1 METRDIVNAP
11 EVKKTIVERS
21 QRRKDDPEIT
31 QWFEK
36 KFFEYVIKH
45 FNPVFHVNS
54 VAAWKICQLPQPIP
68 AWFLKNSNNNQIAT
82 CCTLILCMNRFWR

>member
-1 METRDIVNAP
+1 METRDIVNAL

-36 KFFEYVIKH
+36 KFFEYVIKQ
-45 FNPVFHVNS
+45 FNPVF
-54 VAAWKICQLPQPIP
+54 
-68 AWFLKNSNNNQIAT
+68 
-82 CCTLILCMNRFWR
+82 LCKFGLCLENLSTSTAYSYMVFEKA

>member
-36 KFFEYVIKH
+36 KFFELLCDIIDH
-45 FNPVFHVNS
+45 L
-54 VAAWKICQLPQPIP
+54 IELP
-68 AWFLKNSNNNQIAT
+68 
-82 CCTLILCMNRFWR
+82 